1 MFAASR
7 NLLPNNRTRPNGEMA
22 RRKIE
27 NGLSDWG
34 FQLLHA
40 GIVSWANVHDER
52 KKTINGLISP
62 MSA

>member
-1 MFAASR
+1 
-7 NLLPNNRTRPNGEMA
+7 MA

-27 NGLSDWG
+27 NGLSDWA